1 MTAAFLAP
9 NAQFRSW
16 DNSGAPLVGGQLFTY
31 GAGTTTPIATYTDST
46 GGTPNA
52 NPVILNARGEAQVW
66 LLPNVGYK
74 FVLQS
79 ASGNPIWTVD
89 QIFNSQLL
97 TLFGGVDTG
106 SANAYVLNFNT
117 PFTSYTNGE
126 VIYFIPNSTN
136 TTLPQ
141 PVTLNLNGLGPIPII
156 NINGSALGAGQI
168 QAGQTTQ
175 VMYYN
180 GTFQLISIGSFSGT
194 TIGTFGQEATVASA
208 STTDL
213 GTALQHVAL
222 ITGNATIT
230 SFGASANILAPI
242 YHVRFAGSLLLTNST
257 SLILPGAANIQ
268 TQVGDALLAQY
279 LGSGTWKVNFYQSAI
294 GGGTTNPNKIK
305 SADTSINN
313 SATLTADPD
322 LITPTLAIGRYIYNL
337 FLIFDSQTAAAGFKF
352 TQSGTVVDSRGL
364 SPTTASGFVNG
375 ATYGPNAQSFYGTTV
390 AVANVST
397 GNNSNVALFQGSL
410 LVGTAGTF
418 GISWAQNTATA
429 SNTFLRAGSYLQ
441 MQLVS
446 TGSVSNAITHTYTAA
461 GSFTETIPTGY
472 NTLTLE
478 VWGAS
483 AGGAATG
490 FSAQCGG
497 GGGSGGYALSNYS
510 VTGHGGQTIAFVVGA
525 LGAYNAAP
533 GTLAGSSSAASGT
546 FTLTAMTC
554 TGGTVGDPPASN
566 FSGGPGGPGGAASG
580 GNVSNTSGNSG
591 GIGAGPSGSGP
602 GGLGVAGIN
611 GGGNVGGFGAKA
623 SPATAGS
630 AGLPGV
636 IIFRYTV

>member
-1 MTAAFLAP
+1 
-9 NAQFRSW
+9 
-16 DNSGAPLVGGQLFTY
+16 V
-31 GAGTTTPIATYTDST
+31 
-46 GGTPNA
+46 
-52 NPVILNARGEAQVW
+52 VLNARGEAQVW

-74 FVLQS
+74 FILQD

-136 TTLPQ
+136 SALPQ
-141 PVTLNLNGLGPIPII
+141 PVTLNVNGLGPIPIL

-180 GTFQLISIGSFSGT
+180 GSFQLISIGSFSGT
-194 TIGTFGQEATVASA
+194 TIGTFGLEASIASA
-208 STTDL
+208 ATTDL
-213 GTALQHVAL
+213 GIALQHVAL

-230 SFGASANILAPI
+230 SFGSSANLAAPI
-242 YHVRFAGSLLLTNST
+242 YHVRFAASLLLTNSI

-268 TQVGDALLAQY
+268 TQAGDALLAQY
-279 LGSGTWKVNFYQSAI
+279 LGAGNWKVNFYQSAI

-305 SADTSINN
+305 SADTSLNN
-313 SATLTADPD
+313 SATLTPDPD

-352 TQSGTVVDSRGL
+352 TQNGTVVDSRGL
-364 SPTTASGFVNG
+364 APATASGFVNG
-375 ATYGPNAQSFYGTTV
+375 AAYGPNAQGFYGTTV
-390 AVANVST
+390 SFATVGT

-429 SNTFLRAGSYLQ
+429 VNTALRAGSYLQ

-446 TGSVSNAITHTYTAA
+446 TGSVSNAITHSYSTA
-461 GSFTETIPTGY
+461 GSFTETIPVGY
-472 NTLTLE
+472 NNVTIE

-483 AGGAATG
+483 GGGGSTG
-490 FSAQCGG
+490 FTTCGG
-497 GGGSGGYALSNYS
+497 GGGSGGYSLSTYS
-510 VTGHGGQTIAFVVGA
+510 VTGHGGQTIAFTVGA
-525 LGAYNAAP
+525 LGPYAAAANTP
-533 GTLAGSSSAASGT
+533 AGSSSVSSGS
-546 FTLTAMTC
+546 FTLATMSA
-554 TGGTVGDPPASN
+554 TGGIVGFPTASN
-566 FSGGPGGPGGAASG
+566 FSGGPGGPGGTASG
-580 GNVSNTSGNSG
+580 GTVANTTGTRGAWAQEALPLVAALWVSLASTV
-591 GIGAGPSGSGP
+591 AAMWVAL
-602 GGLGVAGIN
+602 GLKLRRLLRV
-611 GGGNVGGFGAKA
+611 
-623 SPATAGS
+623 SPVSLA
-630 AGLPGV
+630 
-636 IIFRYTV
+636 